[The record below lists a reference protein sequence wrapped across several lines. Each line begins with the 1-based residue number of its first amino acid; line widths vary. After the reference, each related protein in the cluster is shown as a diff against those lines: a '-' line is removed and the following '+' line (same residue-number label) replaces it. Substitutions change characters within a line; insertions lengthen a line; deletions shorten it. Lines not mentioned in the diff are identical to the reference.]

1 MKLRL
6 LLLLVAAALS
16 ACGSGGDDRAAETEK
31 APRSVNLAQSPGA
44 ETEKAP
50 ESVNLAQSP
59 GTDCSAA
66 SGDSARAV
74 CLATRP
80 EFPDTAARRVFEVV
94 RRGDTICVHTGP
106 GELRTDDE
114 ARVLVVH
121 GAVVE
126 TTRSDSIGC
135 R

>member
-31 APRSVNLAQSPGA
+31 APGA
-44 ETEKAP
+44 
-50 ESVNLAQSP
+50 VNLAQSP

-66 SGDSARAV
+66 AGDSARAV

-114 ARVLVVH
+114 ARVLVVR

>member
-1 MKLRL
+1 VKL
-6 LLLLVAAALS
+6 LLLLTCAALS
-16 ACGSGGDDRAAETEK
+16 ACGPDGAHRTGET
-31 APRSVNLAQSPGA
+31 G
-44 ETEKAP
+44 KAP
-50 ESVNLAQSP
+50 ESAGLVQAP
-59 GTDCSAA
+59 AADCSAA
-66 SGDSARAV
+66 AGDSARAV

-80 EFPDTAARRVFEVV
+80 EFPDAAVRSVLEVV

-114 ARVLVVH
+114 ARVLVVR
-121 GAVVE
+121 GVVVE